1 LTTSLAGEL
10 KDIEKRI
17 LYIIHGVIILFIPA
31 IKGIAGTTRG
41 GYGKVRGDNWDET
54 RLPHGRPRLAVNK
67 YFRVNGVGNDF
78 AVHLL
83 LSSNILPYQNKYI
96 SNLYF
101 DERYH

>member
-54 RLPHGRPRLAVNK
+54 RLPHGSPRLAVNK

-83 LSSNILPYQNKYI
+83 LSSNILPYQTNVFQILSFNK
-96 SNLYF
+96 L
-101 DERYH
+101 RH